1 MTRTMP
7 TPKQMIPRM
16 ASNPVGNAVLG
27 TIPAMSNNMS
37 AADRQMIVA
46 RLMGFVD
53 KAKFLHES
61 NYVIDEIDDSS
72 QKIIIYAS
80 QNH

>member
-1 MTRTMP
+1 MTKTIP
-7 TPKQMIPRM
+7 TPKQMMPRI

-37 AADRQMIVA
+37 AADRQMTVA

-53 KAKFLHES
+53 MAKFLRE
-61 NYVIDEIDDSS
+61 
-72 QKIIIYAS
+72 
-80 QNH
+80 